1 MHAYIPIGIED
12 PLFSTMPLCLF
23 CFKQSIYILP
33 LYNWIDRIVDI
44 ICTVRVY
51 RSREQRVHLFIC
63 ISTNVCDMFEFEIYV
78 CTRSFT
84 VSMVF
89 GWFLLALCLASKN
102 ARMVYNQ
109 SIQSKSVCNTC
120 QKAAIENVCV
130 CIKYRLK
137 FIIIQPNTKS
147 NNHVVWENAI
157 KRIAHT
163 HTHYVK
169 IATEKRYIVKN
180 KRKTLSSF
188 KLLYAS
194 AIRYFFCQIIFNP
207 SGQIISQSPI
217 RCDTYIFIW
226 LKVNM
231 KGL

>member
-12 PLFSTMPLCLF
+12 PLFSTMPFCLF

-109 SIQSKSVCNTC
+109 CIQSKSVCNTC
-120 QKAAIENVCV
+120 QKAAVENVCV
-130 CIKYRLK
+130 YVL
-137 FIIIQPNTKS
+137 NTVS
-147 NNHVVWENAI
+147 NSSSFSRTQRAITMWFEKTPSNAL
-157 KRIAHT
+157 HT
-163 HTHYVK
+163 HTHN
-169 IATEKRYIVKN
+169 T
-180 KRKTLSSF
+180 
-188 KLLYAS
+188 
-194 AIRYFFCQIIFNP
+194 
-207 SGQIISQSPI
+207 
-217 RCDTYIFIW
+217 
-226 LKVNM
+226 
-231 KGL
+231 